1 VIDITDN
8 LMQMKYLEIFFV
20 CNNDTF
26 NNISNIYVTFILIKR
41 NYLELQLSSQ
51 SGIWGKLILNN
62 DVLTKTIETTTETIH
77 SCACDVCGSSDN
89 SNFWK

>member
-51 SGIWGKLILNN
+51 SGI
-62 DVLTKTIETTTETIH
+62 
-77 SCACDVCGSSDN
+77 
-89 SNFWK
+89 